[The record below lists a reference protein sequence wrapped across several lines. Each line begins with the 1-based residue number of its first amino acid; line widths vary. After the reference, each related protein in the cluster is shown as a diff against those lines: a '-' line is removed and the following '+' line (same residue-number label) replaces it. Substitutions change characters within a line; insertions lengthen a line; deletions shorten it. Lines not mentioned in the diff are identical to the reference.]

1 MLPPCSDRE
10 LSELLARKEEEW
22 RALQAH
28 RAQLQETALQTT
40 QKHLE
45 ETRGQLQ
52 RLQEDF
58 VYNLQVLEER
68 DRELERYDIEFTQ
81 ARRREEAQQAEAS
94 ELKIEV
100 AKLKQALS
108 REARHVEELQHQH
121 ERTLQEHHLEL
132 ERVHSDRRNE
142 IDQQQEQYE
151 DLKWK
156 LGRKLRELDGELALQ
171 RQELLLEFESEM
183 QRREHEFQLRAD
195 DMSNVV
201 LAHEL
206 KVKLLNKELQA
217 VREAGAQATESL
229 QKAEAEHIELERRL
243 QGHALEFQN
252 LEAVKD
258 ARIKDLEE
266 KLHSVQLASKR
277 TEDTVRRKHEELDRE
292 AREKDAVLAAVKSA
306 HAEQLRALEARV
318 LQLQAHCE
326 TLEGQLRRA
335 EWTRADDAKEKN
347 ALIDK
352 LHEDAAAL
360 KAAWDAQITQ
370 MSKEAVSKDLQV
382 QMLQEEEGKLKAQV
396 ARFQK
401 DIDRYKQQ
409 LSLAVEREQSLERDQ
424 VQLGLDWQ
432 RRCDDVERNQI
443 QKSETL
449 IQGLTKARDQVAAK
463 LQETEKA
470 LRQQETL
477 LKAVSLERDQAVE
490 TLRTHG
496 LVPGQEAQVPPQQHE
511 GEMRK
516 ESPSSEIQ
524 RLQEQNAGLRNA
536 VAQMRRE
543 MEMLS
548 SHLPSAQPEECSE
561 PSPDPLAGGDP
572 APPDYVLALEAE
584 MQNLKHKLKALEE
597 QQRGVG
603 ESVTVALPTADAQ
616 PGAHSSA
623 EEAGAALTGQAS
635 VALALRKLGDRVHLL
650 NLLVTQLKKKLWQK
664 PLESISVLHEL
675 PSEVDQV
682 HLEVLELQKQVA
694 ELRKHLKMPQP
705 QGEPSLREE
714 LQREGLT
721 NWRPMVT
728 KDQTEFPSLPQ
739 EGAQPPQSVSVRHLQ
754 RKLKVAAKKILS
766 LSLEKEQL
774 LEMGNRLRA
783 EQGLPRGKLTPCPLP
798 PTSESRDPR
807 EVPLDRDLP
816 LGQLQPHSTAQDPRH
831 TKRKCVSGYSG
842 KDQPHSAHAV
852 SKRSTTRGSQAGM
865 ASTHEGS
872 KSSTAR
878 GSQAGMAPRPA
889 QRQHRVPTETW
900 KSAHQKENRS
910 PKLPAQAPEVPEES
924 DHHRSSSLASSS
936 LQDTWKLLDLGSSLS
951 GVPSQDD
958 SAAAECPASPGASCL
973 QKVDQSPVTMQSP
986 FAVKGLKMEAQP
998 KATHPRPSKS
1008 RPAKPTNCQQPGH
1021 PRIRNYNLKD

>member
-650 NLLVTQLKKKLWQK
+650 NLLVTQLKKK
-664 PLESISVLHEL
+664 
-675 PSEVDQV
+675 
-682 HLEVLELQKQVA
+682 
-694 ELRKHLKMPQP
+694 
-705 QGEPSLREE
+705 
-714 LQREGLT
+714 GLT